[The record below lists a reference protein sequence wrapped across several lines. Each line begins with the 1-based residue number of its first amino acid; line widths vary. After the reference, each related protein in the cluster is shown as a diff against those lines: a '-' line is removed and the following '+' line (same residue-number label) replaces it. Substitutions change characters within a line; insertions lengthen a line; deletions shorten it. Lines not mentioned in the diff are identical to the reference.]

1 MMFPEG
7 VEIKADRTGGGSSYP
22 KHDPSKKLKFSALF
36 AQFYGGR

>member
-7 VEIKADRTGGGSSYP
+7 VEIKADSHAGSSYP